1 MFMFFSLSDF
11 LNFFWLVCLF
21 ICLFVCLTVVGITES
36 TESITVVSTAGVST
50 ISAIVSA
57 KTVSVG
63 IGMTVVSGVE
73 DSGISLSLSLSLGVS
88 LTLLAGISH
97 SGLLCGSRGSNKEGV
112 VESIS
117 VAISVSVGSGIAYM
131 DYCRFTGHS
140 SDGTGN
146 MFSCFMFNGITN
158 SGCVVKTITIT
169 EGITIRVNKGG
180 NCGCRVGG
188 CEDGR
193 VSLTLLAAIVSV
205 SPASISS
212 ISSVV
217 STIVSSVS

>member
-1 MFMFFSLSDF
+1 
-11 LNFFWLVCLF
+11 
-21 ICLFVCLTVVGITES
+21 
-36 TESITVVSTAGVST
+36 
-50 ISAIVSA
+50 
-57 KTVSVG
+57 
-63 IGMTVVSGVE
+63 
-73 DSGISLSLSLSLGVS
+73 
-88 LTLLAGISH
+88 
-97 SGLLCGSRGSNKEGV
+97 
-112 VESIS
+112 
-117 VAISVSVGSGIAYM
+117 M

-169 EGITIRVNKGG
+169 EGITVRVNKGG

-188 CEDGR
+188 CEDGG

-205 SPASISS
+205 SVAVSSAVVSS
-212 ISSVV
+212 IV

>member
-1 MFMFFSLSDF
+1 MAMLCFFIIRF
-11 LNFFWLVCLF
+11 LKILLV
-21 ICLFVCLTVVGITES
+21 CLFVCLTVVGITES

-50 ISAIVSA
+50 ISAIVST

-63 IGMTVVSGVE
+63 VGMTVVSGVE
-73 DSGISLSLSLSLGVS
+73 DSGISLSLSLGVS
-88 LTLLAGISH
+88 LTFLAGISH
-97 SGLLCGSRGSNKEGV
+97 SGLLCGSRGGNKEGV

-117 VAISVSVGSGIAYM
+117 VAISVSVGSGNM
-131 DYCRFTGHS
+131 DYCRFAGHS
-140 SDGTGN
+140 SDGTRN
-146 MFSCFMFNGITN
+146 MFSCFMFNGITD

-193 VSLTLLAAIVSV
+193 VSFTLLAAIVSV
-205 SPASISS
+205 SITISS
-212 ISSVV
+212 AIVSSVV